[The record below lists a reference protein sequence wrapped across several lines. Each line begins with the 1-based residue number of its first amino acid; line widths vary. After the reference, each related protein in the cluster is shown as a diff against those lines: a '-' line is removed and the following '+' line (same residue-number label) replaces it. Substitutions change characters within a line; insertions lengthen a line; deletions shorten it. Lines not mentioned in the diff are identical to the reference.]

1 MILEQLK
8 VDLNEA
14 LKARDEIRV
23 SVLRFL
29 LSAIHNQEIQKQQ
42 ELSDEEVI
50 AVIQKQVKERRESIE
65 AFQKGGRKDLV
76 GKEEAELDI
85 LSKYLPQQLS
95 EEEVKNLVTEVIRET
110 DAGSPADFGRVMGT
124 VMGKVKGRAGGEL
137 IAKFVKEQLSKS

>member
-1 MILEQLK
+1 MILEPLK

-29 LSAIHNQEIQKQQ
+29 LSAIHNQEIKKQQ
-42 ELSDEEVI
+42 ELSDEEVT
-50 AVIQKQVKERRESIE
+50 AVIQKQTKERRESIE
-65 AFQKGGRKDLV
+65 AFQKGGREDLMK
-76 GKEEAELDI
+76 KEEAELDI

-110 DAGSPADFGRVMGT
+110 GAGSPADFGLVMGA
-124 VMGKVKGRAGGEL
+124 VMGKVKGRADGQL
-137 IAKFVKEQLSKS
+137 VASLVKEVLGG

>member
-42 ELSDEEVI
+42 DLTDGEVI

-65 AFQKGGRKDLV
+65 AFQKGGREDLMN
-76 GKEEAELDI
+76 KEEAELDI

-95 EEEVKNLVTEVIRET
+95 EEEVKNLVTEVIKET
-110 DAGSPADFGRVMGT
+110 GEGSPADFGRVMGA
-124 VMGKVKGRAGGEL
+124 VMGRVKGRAGGSIVSKL
-137 IAKFVKEQLSKS
+137 VKEKLS

>member
-1 MILEQLK
+1 MILEPLK

-42 ELSDEEVI
+42 ELSDEEVTV
-50 AVIQKQVKERRESIE
+50 VIQKQTKERRESIE
-65 AFQKGGRKDLV
+65 AFQKGGRKDLMK
-76 GKEEAELDI
+76 KEEAELDI
-85 LSKYLPQQLS
+85 LSKYLPRQLS

-110 DAGSPADFGRVMGT
+110 GAGSPADFGLVMGA
-124 VMGKVKGRAGGEL
+124 VMGKVKGRADGQL
-137 IAKFVKEQLSKS
+137 VASLVKEVLGG